1 MVWNKQAGNI
11 KKKKRIEKC
20 LLVHGKEKL
29 PEGDGFSEDILEA

>member
-11 KKKKRIEKC
+11 KKKKDWKC

-29 PEGDGFSEDILEA
+29 PEDDGFSEDILEA